1 MEKSYLLIILRL
13 FAILKTQF
21 DICRLQD
28 WHSYFKLSYE
38 AESTWKSLQ
47 EGHEANMKPS
57 PAWTGQELINVYCC
71 SLSII

>member
-21 DICRLQD
+21 GICRLQD

-57 PAWTGQELINVYCC
+57 QPEHDRNWSMFAAFH
-71 SLSII
+71 

>member
-38 AESTWKSLQ
+38 AEST
-47 EGHEANMKPS
+47 
-57 PAWTGQELINVYCC
+57 
-71 SLSII
+71 